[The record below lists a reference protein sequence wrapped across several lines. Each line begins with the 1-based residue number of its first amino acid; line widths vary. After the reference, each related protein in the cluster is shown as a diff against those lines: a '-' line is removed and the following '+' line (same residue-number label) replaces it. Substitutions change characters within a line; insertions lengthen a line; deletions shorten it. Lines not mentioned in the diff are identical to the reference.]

1 MGNIFFV
8 ILYQP
13 LYNLLVLLYN
23 LIPGGGVGL
32 AIILMTI
39 IVKVAL
45 LPLTYKSLKS
55 QKELQEI
62 QPRIAEIK
70 VKYKDDKENLAKEL
84 MAVYKNHNV
93 NPFASCLPTIVQLV
107 IFIALYQVLQAGIS
121 TVDASK
127 LYSFVANPGSMGHM
141 FLGINLGEVS
151 IILAILAAIIQYF
164 QAKQM
169 VAKRP
174 PAVARESAGAL
185 DEDMAATMNKMTVIM
200 LPIMTLL
207 IGVTTLAG
215 GLTLY
220 ILVSTIVTF
229 VVFHFFMGKKKA
241 E

>member
-1 MGNIFFV
+1 MGNIFYTLLF
-8 ILYQP
+8 QP

-39 IVKVAL
+39 IVKVVL

-70 VKYKDDKENLAKEL
+70 AKFKDDKENLAKEL
-84 MAVYKNHNV
+84 MAVYKDHNV
-93 NPFASCLPTIVQLV
+93 NPFASCLPTIVQLIV
-107 IFIALYQVLQAGIS
+107 FIALYQVLQAGIS

-127 LYSFVANPGSMGHM
+127 LYGFVVNPGTMGHM

-151 IILAILAAIIQYF
+151 IVLAVIAAIVQYF

-174 PAVARESAGAL
+174 PQAVRESSAAL
-185 DEDMAATMNKMTVIM
+185 DEDMAATMNKMTVII

-220 ILVSTIVTF
+220 ILVSTLVTF
-229 VVFHFFMGKKKA
+229 AVFHFFMGKK
-241 E
+241 